1 MSKTHRPAHAP
12 SHPIHAPSRRD
23 MPLHVRLPTYK
34 IYKTYWT
41 YKIYI
46 PSHFTKISYI

>member
-1 MSKTHRPAHAP
+1 MSKTHRPAQAP

-23 MPLHVRLPTYK
+23 MPWHVRPLIKTYK
-34 IYKTYWT
+34 IYKI

-46 PSHFTKISYI
+46 PTHFTKISYI